1 MNSEPELAVRVAKA
15 AERDGRTVSNWLN
28 YVVVR
33 AIEASEQKQAMAAP
47 PVVDLIRQPVQGAI
61 ERTFILNEETGD
73 TKGVEITARASTV
86 APPAPTRYKRSVQK
100 KERTA

>member
-28 YVVVR
+28 YVVLR
-33 AIEASEQKQAMAAP
+33 AIEASEQKQAMATH
-47 PVVDLIRQPVQGAI
+47 PVVDSIRQPVQATI
-61 ERTFILNEETGD
+61 ERTFILNEDTGE
-73 TKGVEITARASTV
+73 TKGVEITTRASTI
-86 APPAPTRYKRSVQK
+86 APPAPTRYKRTTQK

>member
-28 YVVVR
+28 YVVLR
-33 AIEASEQKQAMAAP
+33 AIEASEQKQAMATPSVGDLTRP
-47 PVVDLIRQPVQGAI
+47 PVHGTI

-73 TKGVEITARASTV
+73 TKGVEITARASTI
-86 APPAPTRYKRSVQK
+86 APPAPTRYKRTTQK